1 MQLVQIYTETK
12 LEIAAQITTK
22 DEKYGLKRDDL
33 YSLFNFNPTPDFVNF
48 YKLYVKQCFPQY
60 RNFET
65 SLEISNDPKE
75 KEFRIKVNLV
85 LKNLRVLSFI
95 KSK

>member
-1 MQLVQIYTETK
+1 MQHVRIYAARTDNK
-12 LEIAAQITTK
+12 LEIAAWITIN
-22 DEKYGLKRDDL
+22 DEKYGLKTDDL
-33 YSLFNFNPTPDFVNF
+33 MSLLGNPTKDFVNF
-48 YKLYVKQCFPQY
+48 YKLYLKQCFPQY

-85 LKNLRVLSFI
+85 LKN
-95 KSK
+95 

>member
-1 MQLVQIYTETK
+1 MQHVQIYAENK
-12 LEIAAQITTK
+12 LEIAAWITIN
-22 DEKYGLKRDDL
+22 DEKYGLETDVL
-33 YSLFNFNPTPDFVNF
+33 MFSLLNPTQDFVNF
-48 YKLYVKQCFPQY
+48 YKLYLKQCFPQY

-85 LKNLRVLSFI
+85 LKN
-95 KSK
+95 